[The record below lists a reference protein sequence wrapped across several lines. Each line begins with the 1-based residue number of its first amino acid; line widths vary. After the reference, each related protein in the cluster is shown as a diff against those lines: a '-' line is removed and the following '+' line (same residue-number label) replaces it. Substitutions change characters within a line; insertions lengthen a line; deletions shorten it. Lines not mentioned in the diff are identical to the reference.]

1 MQLNVLCELIDKQWK
16 SKQVERWVHTTL
28 LHKFSLPSENRWT
41 KWRENYLTKREAVQ
55 ATRFSN
61 MTEESSM
68 WGLTLNIGRGC
79 RGWEGAAVG
88 ATVGAG
94 DEVTWSAGSASG
106 TVCSVGRI
114 VVDIFPS
121 TPVYDT
127 PRYPALT
134 ARILRNRAPY
144 PPDWPSTSGPHS
156 EPLLRPTNRILDRQ
170 NTLRFFLLTEHRIY
184 VTDT

>member
-1 MQLNVLCELIDKQWK
+1 MK
-16 SKQVERWVHTTL
+16 RWVHRTL
-28 LHKFSLPSENRWT
+28 LHKFLLPGENRLT
-41 KWRENYLTKREAVQ
+41 EWRENYLIEKELKQPGFLTWLRNQVCG
-55 ATRFSN
+55 
-61 MTEESSM
+61 
-68 WGLTLNIGRGC
+68 GLTLNIGRGC

-88 ATVGAG
+88 ATAGAG
-94 DEVTWSAGSASG
+94 VVVTWSAGSASG

-170 NTLRFFLLTEHRIY
+170 NTLWFFLLTEHRIY
-184 VTDT
+184 GNRYLIHFHVC